1 MFFVPDHTDPVAA
14 GGLRVIERDV
24 GFREQFDDP
33 PAVRAANQ
41 SGSDR
46 GADLEAKTV
55 PEQRA
60 AQHHDGLLQHAR
72 DPRRIFRSAQDDR
85 EFVATEPADQAGIV
99 EGPPQTLRDLAQAC
113 ISGQMAVCI
122 VELLEAVE
130 VEQNERRRKTMI

>member
-14 GGLRVIERDV
+14 GALRVIERDV

-60 AQHHDGLLQHAR
+60 AQHHHGLLQHAR
-72 DPRRIFRSAQDDR
+72 DPRWIFRSAQDDR

-99 EGPPQTLRDLAQAC
+99 EGPPQTLRDLA
-113 ISGQMAVCI
+113 
-122 VELLEAVE
+122 
-130 VEQNERRRKTMI
+130 